1 MDDTIVGIPTQAQ
14 AGNLLARLYEMIGW
28 CRMSFKPKMRLS
40 TVKDK
45 AVANV
50 FTLAQQVIPVV
61 VGEPIKSLGRVRDS
75 SLTGEITLQPIREN

>member
-1 MDDTIVGIPTQAQ
+1 
-14 AGNLLARLYEMIGW
+14 
-28 CRMSFKPKMRLS
+28 MSFKPKMRLS

-45 AVANV
+45 AVANL

-61 VGEPIKSLGRVRDS
+61 VGEPIKSLGRVRDA